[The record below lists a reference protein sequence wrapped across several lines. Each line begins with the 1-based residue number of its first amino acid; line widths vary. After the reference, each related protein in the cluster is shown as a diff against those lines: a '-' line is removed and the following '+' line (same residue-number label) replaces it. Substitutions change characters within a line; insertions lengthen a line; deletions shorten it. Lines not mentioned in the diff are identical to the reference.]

1 MTVFE
6 EDATSGEGYLMIYD
20 DIHVT
25 DSGALI
31 SAEEKGADASD
42 VVNDPAHVRR
52 LLAELASE
60 ILRLQEQP
68 HAEPHRTG
76 VFAPEELRRW
86 ATELLR
92 EGLCT
97 PTTPQHVATS
107 SRDKSTT
114 PLGYLPTP
122 ASASDGRSEAAEL
135 LRSRIKQMQLE
146 DENERGVGNAA
157 AAAGENRIADFTGEG
172 ILSVYDELRIKKCE
186 AEAEAALLSAELVA
200 QRGRHEEE
208 KRQLLKTAKDLK
220 LRNEELESRITMQLL
235 GPKAGGAEASKSGRS
250 TSNPSQ
256 NSDEGE
262 RKFGLRVRALA
273 QRLTYPH
280 PRGSHEDI
288 QTIARPFDGREM
300 SHDSCSSAFNTSADL
315 GLDEPCD
322 PEIKPSIS
330 GIDESRKII
339 AALEEQ
345 LRLTEQRAMIL
356 EQRLQIV
363 KESGDAVIQ
372 SLNEEL
378 ADVAEDRSRSEAAM
392 IKELSILDSQRR
404 AERCEYEKRIQEWIV
419 HDAKRKVEVEEY
431 EMRINSLLGTVHMMN
446 ADAADCHVG
455 SSSSSWDREAE
466 QAMRQDL
473 IHYIQLLQGT
483 SKNGNVKRSLVASI
497 NDAFDLEFNANPN
510 VADRILEYYRSRPEL
525 KDFTLKSELPRMNY
539 EVVFVDEKTGKDTKL
554 VSTDDIRSYFVSLEK
569 VDADD
574 DEVDIILRA
583 ANQSLLA
590 DPLAM
595 LTSEGD
601 GKLVHSGSFH
611 STLIATV
618 CSFKLDLRQKGQRRV
633 KVQCELAICVPSGS
647 DGTKNGAEVSQEEG
661 SDEKASATLEL
672 ARANLAI
679 QFSPS
684 PTSTPSGPLV
694 KYSLMDIKPTIRS
707 FEEGSDAERAI
718 QSAAVVLARDR
729 YSNIQNGG
737 RNAEVRPNVKSRILS
752 RLVAGMD
759 RIR

>member
-1 MTVFE
+1 MMT
-6 EDATSGEGYLMIYD
+6 SI
-20 DIHVT
+20 T
-25 DSGALI
+25 DSGALKR
-31 SAEEKGADASD
+31 SAEKGAYASD
-42 VVNDPAHVRR
+42 VLNDPAHVRR

-60 ILRLQEQP
+60 ILRLQEQA

-76 VFAPEELRRW
+76 VFAPEELLRW
-86 ATELLR
+86 ATDLPR

-97 PTTPQHVATS
+97 PTTPQHAATS
-107 SRDKSTT
+107 SRDMPMK
-114 PLGYLPTP
+114 PIDYLPTP
-122 ASASDGRSEAAEL
+122 TSASDGRSEAAEL
-135 LRSRIKQMQLE
+135 LRSRIKKMQLD
-146 DENERGVGNAA
+146 DERSVGNAA
-157 AAAGENRIADFTGEG
+157 SAVAAENRISDFNGEG
-172 ILSVYDELRIKKCE
+172 ILSVHDELRVKKCE
-186 AEAEAALLSAELVA
+186 AEAEAALLSAELIS

-208 KRQLLKTAKDLK
+208 KSQLLKAAKDLK
-220 LRNEELESRITMQLL
+220 RRNEELESRITMQLL
-235 GPKAGGAEASKSGRS
+235 GPKAGGADASKNGRS
-250 TSNPSQ
+250 TSSPSQ
-256 NSDEGE
+256 VSDDGE

-273 QRLTYPH
+273 QRLTSPH
-280 PRGSHEDI
+280 PRGSHE
-288 QTIARPFDGREM
+288 DGREM

-315 GLDEPCD
+315 GLDKSCD
-322 PEIKPSIS
+322 PEVKPSTP

-345 LRLTEQRAMIL
+345 LRLTEQRAMIF

-378 ADVAEDRSRSEAAM
+378 ADVTEDRARSEAAM
-392 IKELSILDSQRR
+392 IKELSIFDSQRR

-419 HDAKRKVEVEEY
+419 HDANRKAEVEEY
-431 EMRINSLLGTVHMMN
+431 EMRIKSLLGTVHMMN
-446 ADAADCHVG
+446 ADAPECHVG
-455 SSSSSWDREAE
+455 TSSSSWDMEAE
-466 QAMRQDL
+466 HAMHQDL
-473 IHYIQLLQGT
+473 ISYIELLQGK
-483 SKNGNVKRSLVASI
+483 SKNGKVERSLMASI

-510 VADRILEYYRSRPEL
+510 VADRMLEYYRSRPEL
-525 KDFTLKSELPRMNY
+525 HDFTLKSELPRMDY
-539 EVVFVDEKTGKDTKL
+539 EVVFVDEITGKDTRLISKG
-554 VSTDDIRSYFVSLEK
+554 DIRSYFASLEK
-569 VDADD
+569 FDADD

-647 DGTKNGAEVSQEEG
+647 DGTKNGAEVSQEKG
-661 SDEKASATLEL
+661 SDDNASATLEL
-672 ARANLAI
+672 ARANLVI

-737 RNAEVRPNVKSRILS
+737 RNAEVRPNVKSRFLS